1 MTMIVVGI
9 PTCIMTTEFVLNF
22 KMCQYYDEEKD
33 AMLGGMTILEAI
45 TWIFTCGK
53 SMMAPEPD
61 KDEFLVQYE
70 EKMAALALAAQAEQE
85 NNIKPMADK
94 APAPNTHIRA
104 KKKAKAANEI
114 VPADDDIFLYEVSP
128 EGVPP
133 SSRRRNKRNCL
144 TRIVCLIFCCD
155 TNDIGSTSH
164 LNALNEQEIEIYQSQ
179 LLAEH
184 ARKEQEK
191 RALIGANNA

>member
-33 AMLGGMTILEAI
+33 AMLGGMTICEAI
-45 TWIFTCGK
+45 TWVFTCGK
-53 SMMAPEPD
+53 SMKSPEPE
-61 KDEFLVQYE
+61 KDEFLVKYE
-70 EKMAALALAAQAEQE
+70 EKMLALAQAQAELE
-85 NNIKPMADK
+85 NEIKPMADK
-94 APAPNTHIRA
+94 APTPNTHIRA
-104 KKKAKAANEI
+104 KKKKANEV

-144 TRIVCLIFCCD
+144 TRIICLIFCCD

-164 LNALNEQEIEIYQSQ
+164 LNALNEQEIEIYQS
-179 LLAEH
+179 
-184 ARKEQEK
+184 
-191 RALIGANNA
+191 

>member
-45 TWIFTCGK
+45 TWMFTCGK

-61 KDEFLVQYE
+61 KDEFLVKYE

-85 NNIKPMADK
+85 NNTKPMADK

-104 KKKAKAANEI
+104 KKKK
-114 VPADDDIFLYEVSP
+114 
-128 EGVPP
+128 
-133 SSRRRNKRNCL
+133 
-144 TRIVCLIFCCD
+144 
-155 TNDIGSTSH
+155 
-164 LNALNEQEIEIYQSQ
+164 
-179 LLAEH
+179 
-184 ARKEQEK
+184 
-191 RALIGANNA
+191 